1 MKQSQTTRG
10 AGNGPNVR
18 SVITVALAGLL
29 LVGCGKSAE
38 DKPAPAKTKETTA
51 AAKVAQAADA
61 AAAVEA
67 RKYEHMANAVVTS
80 KSAAAVDLKYDV
92 LAKPEVGQTFDVEL
106 NFLARLP
113 ADTLEVEVGDMPG
126 LTIVGE
132 RTLKFTKV
140 GTSEPQKAT
149 VQVRADA
156 AGLYYLSVIAKMI
169 TQVQTEAR
177 AFSVPIVVG
186 TLPAAAEKPAPQKD
200 STGQAVE
207 PMPAKEKS

>member
-1 MKQSQTTRG
+1 MTNSKTLSSAAARV
-10 AGNGPNVR
+10 AAR
-18 SVITVALAGLL
+18 SLAAIALAGLL
-29 LVGCGKSAE
+29 AAGCGKSE
-38 DKPAPAKTKETTA
+38 EKTA
-51 AAKVAQAADA
+51 AAAKKAEAASAAKVVQAADEA
-61 AAAVEA
+61 AAAEA
-67 RKYEHMANAVVTS
+67 KKYEHMANAVVTS

-113 ADTLEVEVGDMPG
+113 ADSLEVEIGDMPG

-132 RTLKFTKV
+132 RTLKFAKV
-140 GTSEPQKAT
+140 GTHEPQKAT

-169 TQVQTEAR
+169 TQVQTESR
-177 AFSVPIVVG
+177 AFSVPVVVG
-186 TLPAAAEKPAPQKD
+186 TMPAAAQKPAPQQD

-207 PMPAKEKS
+207 PMPAKER